1 MGIGGARGRGKAMSA
16 GHSMRRQ
23 NYRFVTITPP
33 DTHSTPSE
41 HFTRVYVAVLSAIVL
56 TFATFATI
64 AMLGAG
70 R

>member
-1 MGIGGARGRGKAMSA
+1 MSA

-23 NYRFVTITPP
+23 NYSFVTITPP
-33 DTHSTPSE
+33 DTGSTPSE
-41 HFTRVYVAVLSAIVL
+41 HFTRVYAAVAGAILL
-56 TFATFATI
+56 TFATFGTI